1 MIVPSWPSVKLLM
14 FQMILHILCLLVAG
28 VASYPKERRKEGR
41 GQGMQAKDQS
51 RAQSMKEEMDFDGF
65 PSYDRMPYEARIPG
79 NALFS
84 HPVVTLLVSSVR
96 SQLTQLVPTTSSF
109 KVTLHLVSSNGAKC

>member
-1 MIVPSWPSVKLLM
+1 MIVPSWSSVKLVM

-28 VASYPKERRKEGR
+28 VASYPNERRKEGR
-41 GQGMQAKDQS
+41 GQSMQAKDQS

-79 NALFS
+79 NALSPFF
-84 HPVVTLLVSSVR
+84 TLLVSSVR
-96 SQLTQLVPTTSSF
+96 SQLTQLVPITSSF
-109 KVTLHLVSSNGAKC
+109 KVTLHLVSSYGAKC